1 MNCNIKKQKTQIFL
15 LCFLADKFVSDF
27 DKFVLDFDK
36 FVLDFDK
43 FVLDFDKF
51 VLDFAR
57 KRWYKAFSEL
67 LQMLQKPFI

>member
-36 FVLDFDK
+36 FVLDF
-43 FVLDFDKF
+43 
-51 VLDFAR
+51 AR